1 MKLFEHRKRVPFLH
15 WALLA
20 AVMTAMLILGPI
32 AAEAQEFVPFKQSTG
47 LLMSG
52 SELCWSPGLLDESIT
67 LLKSWREAVSA
78 VRTYERGG
86 APVPEEVLLFGEV
99 VSDNNLCVTTGFSM
113 LINIVRGT
121 EGYVL
126 ARFSEPDDRDR
137 GTFIV
142 SRTDILPYRGL

>member
-32 AAEAQEFVPFKQSTG
+32 AAEAQEFRPFTESEAH
-47 LLMSG
+47 LLGG
-52 SELCWSPGLLDESIT
+52 SVMCVSPGLSAESIT
-67 LLKSWREAVSA
+67 LLNEYQKVVNAVEA
-78 VRTYERGG
+78 YHRGG
-86 APVPEEVLLFGEV
+86 PWVPEEFLFFGEMV
-99 VSDNNLCVTTGFSM
+99 FETGLCATTLSSET
-113 LINIVRGT
+113 IEIIRGT

-126 ARFSEPDDRDR
+126 ARFSSGKL

-142 SRTDILPYRGL
+142 NRMDLLYGLDL